1 MPKQYV
7 NVHYQLI
14 NLIVHSSVQ
23 RIAQRELQN
32 PLATMILEGRFK
44 PGDLIEV
51 SADEDG
57 LIISGE
63 KLIRSQAADVFA
75 KMPAAGNA

>member
-1 MPKQYV
+1 MTTDRSQT
-7 NVHYQLI
+7 
-14 NLIVHSSVQ
+14 S
-23 RIAQRELQN
+23 
-32 PLATMILEGRFK
+32 
-44 PGDLIEV
+44 GDLIEV